1 MSSVTDQVPTP
12 STASTKRA
20 RSTSPAVQET
30 ERDAKRANLG
40 DMNTETEETT
50 KTEKVESLNVETP
63 VEKAVGNEGSAP
75 Q

>member
-1 MSSVTDQVPTP
+1 
-12 STASTKRA
+12 
-20 RSTSPAVQET
+20 
-30 ERDAKRANLG
+30 
-40 DMNTETEETT
+40 MNTETEETT